1 MGLNQRR
8 RDGSD
13 LDTLLAQADPQA
25 PTAERHLWL
34 VRVLEWLRQDDTPR
48 GSDLPLA
55 VLRLRHLLGVLAG
68 QPERRAAVAGVLQRL
83 VRETEVAALFADLG
97 FSARRDLWGALADY
111 LRQRLLPGTP
121 DSLDLAQLFTLFFD
135 DGDDAAWL
143 AAIDAPTLQ
152 AFTELLWAAQPEARA
167 AWRAPFFEAITYLV
181 SQVRATGFA
190 PALRRRIAPAL
201 LAERPFERLVS
212 ACETLVAAVDTG
224 DTAQAGA
231 VAAQLHHLLEL
242 CRDAAASVH
251 GHLDAYG
258 ISVDLVFELEQLR
271 LRTLRIEALLDLVL
285 SSQPQATLQAL
296 VTELVKETH
305 DRLSVRA
312 LLSQHYALLARK
324 VVERSADTGEHYIT
338 RSRAEYRLML
348 ARAAGGGAVIAGT
361 VFLKFVVMAL
371 GLSAFWG
378 GFWAGVNYATSFVLV
393 HLAGWTVATK
403 QPAMTAPTLARRL
416 EALDVASQARQQA
429 GLRTGRDTGSS
440 LTTPAGLD
448 PAPGGPAA
456 ADPVDAA
463 AQGLVDEIAHLMR
476 SQIAGIV
483 GNLALVVPV
492 VLLAQLIA
500 WKLRGSPLIS
510 VADAR
515 HVLHDLTLLGPTL
528 AYAAFTGVLLF
539 AASLIAG
546 WFENWFVWHRLDSA
560 IAWNPRFVAMLGAE
574 RAQRTAAWW
583 RNNVSGLAAN
593 VSLGLLL
600 GVVPALAAFFALPIE
615 VRHVTLATGQIAAA
629 VGTLGLAVL
638 REPALWWCV
647 AAIPF
652 IGALNLLVSFT
663 LALRLALRARGV
675 KLHDRHLL
683 YAALRQR
690 LRHAPGS
697 FIVPPRETATP
708 APDSHNHGH
717 DHSDDHATRT
727 LHAPAAHNGQ
737 HPATAA
743 ATAPAAHTP
752 PAAQNADQPAAPE
765 TAPQAPLAYGADPPP

>member
-1 MGLNQRR
+1 MANLQRR
-8 RDGSD
+8 TAGVD
-13 LDTLLAQADPQA
+13 LQSLLAQADPQA

-34 VRVLEWLRQDDTPR
+34 VRMLEWLRHEDSPR

-55 VLRLRHLLGVLAG
+55 VLRLRHLLGVLLE

-83 VRETEVAALFADLG
+83 VSETEVAALFADLG

-121 DSLDLAQLFTLFFD
+121 DSLDLAQLFTLFFNN
-135 DGDDAAWL
+135 GDDAAWL

-152 AFTELLWAAQPEARA
+152 AFTELLWAARPEARA
-167 AWRAPFFEAITYLV
+167 AWRQPFFEAITYLV
-181 SQVRATGFA
+181 SQVRATGFT
-190 PALRRRIAPAL
+190 PALRRRIAPAR

-212 ACETLVAAVDTG
+212 VCEALVAALDDG
-224 DTAQAGA
+224 DL
-231 VAAQLHHLLEL
+231 VAADELAARLRRLLGL
-242 CRDAAASVH
+242 CRAAADSVH

-258 ISVDLVFELEQLR
+258 ISVDLIFELEQLR
-271 LRTLRIEALLDLVL
+271 LRTLRIEALLGVVL
-285 SSQPQATLQAL
+285 SERPQAALQAL
-296 VTELVKETH
+296 VAQLIDETH
-305 DRLSVRA
+305 ARRSVRA
-312 LLSQHYALLARK
+312 LLAQHYALLARK

-348 ARAAGGGAVIAGT
+348 ARAAGGGGVIAGT
-361 VFLKFVVMAL
+361 VFLKFVVMAF

-378 GFWAGVNYATSFVLV
+378 GFWAGMNYATSFVLV

-416 EALDVASQARQQA
+416 EAFDDAARGNVTAQA
-429 GLRTGRDTGSS
+429 
-440 LTTPAGLD
+440 
-448 PAPGGPAA
+448 PAA
-456 ADPVDAA
+456 RSVDAA
-463 AQGLVDEIAHLMR
+463 AQGLVDEVAHLMR

-492 VLLAQLIA
+492 VLIAQLIT
-500 WKLRGSPLIS
+500 WQLRGSPLITPEQ
-510 VADAR
+510 AR

-560 IAWNPRFVAMLGAE
+560 IAWNPRFVAVLGSE
-574 RAQRTAAWW
+574 RAQRWAAWW
-583 RNNVSGLAAN
+583 RANVSGLAAN

-600 GVVPALAAFFALPIE
+600 GVVPALAAFFALPLE

-629 VGTLGLAVL
+629 VGTLGLPVL

-647 AAIPF
+647 AAIPL

-675 KLHDRHLL
+675 KLQDRGLL

-690 LRHAPGS
+690 LRQAPGS
-697 FIVPPRETATP
+697 FIVPPREA
-708 APDSHNHGH
+708 AG
-717 DHSDDHATRT
+717 T
-727 LHAPAAHNGQ
+727 LKDPAASAEAEL
-737 HPATAA
+737 PS
-743 ATAPAAHTP
+743 TAPH
-752 PAAQNADQPAAPE
+752 
-765 TAPQAPLAYGADPPP
+765 